1 MRCWTAS
8 SEVEARDLHEDSGFS
23 GLLAFKNTANSKM
36 RTILLLILF
45 AIIMV
50 FQVIS
55 LKEGFGQPGTQVQM
69 QANQPLFFVAAAPV
83 FPQ

>member
-1 MRCWTAS
+1 
-8 SEVEARDLHEDSGFS
+8 
-23 GLLAFKNTANSKM
+23 M

-45 AIIMV
+45 AIIMA

>member
-8 SEVEARDLHEDSGFS
+8 SEKRDLHEDS

-45 AIIMV
+45 AIIMA

-69 QANQPLFFVAAAPV
+69 QANRPLFFVAAAPV

>member
-1 MRCWTAS
+1 
-8 SEVEARDLHEDSGFS
+8 
-23 GLLAFKNTANSKM
+23 M

-45 AIIMV
+45 VIIMV

-55 LKEGFGQPGTQVQM
+55 LREGFGQPGTQVQM
-69 QANQPLFFVAAAPV
+69 QANKPLFFVAAAPV